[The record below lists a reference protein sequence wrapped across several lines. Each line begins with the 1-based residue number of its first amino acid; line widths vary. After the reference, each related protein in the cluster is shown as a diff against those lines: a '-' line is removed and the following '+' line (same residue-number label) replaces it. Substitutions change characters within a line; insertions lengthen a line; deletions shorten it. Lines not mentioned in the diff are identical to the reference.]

1 MTHNKCCCVLLHRRR
16 SLSARH
22 NTREMLLLRKRKKN
36 VSKPFPLR
44 FILVL
49 FVRYCVR
56 TRLQYARLHPPT
68 DRSHCLRRKEVG
80 ESPTR
85 SLLGSLELPAAGIEK
100 RRFSGC
106 ATSIRPEGLLFC
118 EICVGAGRRRK
129 RVFRWLRRCVGRR
142 RGSCEPIFPFPWST
156 FICCPSFLLLPFRTP
171 ERRWFG
177 SLARSVPASNNT
189 HPLLLSCCNCSHP
202 FFLPPSCI
210 NCICRYVSGGGEEG
224 NVPTSLQNEFP
235 PSFCCTPRNGV

>member
-1 MTHNKCCCVLLHRRR
+1 MLHRRR

-36 VSKPFPLR
+36 VSKPFPSR

-56 TRLQYARLHPPT
+56 TRLQYARLHPPI
-68 DRSHCLRRKEVG
+68 DRSHRLRRKEVG

-118 EICVGAGRRRK
+118 ERCVGAGRRRK
-129 RVFRWLRRCVGRR
+129 RVFRWRR
-142 RGSCEPIFPFPWST
+142 RWKKELQEERILPANLSLSLVDFY
-156 FICCPSFLLLPFRTP
+156 LLPLF
-171 ERRWFG
+171 
-177 SLARSVPASNNT
+177 S
-189 HPLLLSCCNCSHP
+189 
-202 FFLPPSCI
+202 PSAFS
-210 NCICRYVSGGGEEG
+210 YAGEK
-224 NVPTSLQNEFP
+224 V
-235 PSFCCTPRNGV
+235 VW